1 MELESG
7 DMDLIVSFPD
17 QSEVFTLGV
26 EAGMFWQRMQSGER
40 EFELVVHTSNIE
52 CLRRMAAAE
61 GLVFADVDAG
71 IEGWSECSVSGT
83 PLRPALKLVRGG
95 LADT

>member
-7 DMDLIVSFPD
+7 ELDLIVSFPD

-40 EFELVVHTSNIE
+40 EFELVAHTSNIE

-61 GLVFADVDAG
+61 GLVFVDSETEV
-71 IEGWSECSVSGT
+71 EGWSECSVSGT
-83 PLRPALKLVRGG
+83 PARPSLKLVRGG